1 MLTMIRLYFHY
12 IPPHPIIKRTT
23 SLSPK
28 PSARADKYR
37 KYFQRTWILPHT
49 SGTIAQAGRKI
60 IEHGETMQKQRIGI
74 LLLNMGGPEKQA
86 DVAPFLYN
94 LFSDREII
102 RLGPPWLQKPL
113 AWYIARKRAGKS
125 RQAYASIGGGSP
137 LKRLTMDQAGSL
149 QTVLQSEGD
158 YTVAVAMR
166 YWQPRAAEAVTT
178 LLSRGIE
185 RIIALTL
192 YPHYSRATTGS
203 SIKDLKTE
211 IDRLCPGMAC
221 DTIESWPD
229 HPLYIDALID
239 SINQGLSRFDGQ
251 DVEIVYS
258 AHSLPVS
265 FIREGDPYV
274 EDILRTL
281 RAIEKRTGRP
291 GHLCYQ
297 SRSGPVEWLSPSTP
311 EMIET
316 LAREGVKNILMVPI
330 SFVSDHI
337 ETLYEIDI
345 LYKNQAEQLGI
356 RLQSSPALNSH
367 PSLIACLKD
376 LVLQRSR
383 Q

>member
-1 MLTMIRLYFHY
+1 
-12 IPPHPIIKRTT
+12 
-23 SLSPK
+23 
-28 PSARADKYR
+28 
-37 KYFQRTWILPHT
+37 
-49 SGTIAQAGRKI
+49 
-60 IEHGETMQKQRIGI
+60 MQKQRIGV
-74 LLLNMGGPEKQA
+74 LLLNMGGPEKQD

-137 LKRLTMDQAGSL
+137 LTRLTLHQAQCLEASL
-149 QTVLQSEGD
+149 QDEGD
-158 YTVAVAMR
+158 YAVTIAMR
-166 YWQPRAAEAVTT
+166 YWQPRAAEAIKT
-178 LLSRGIE
+178 LLSRDIE

-203 SIKDLKTE
+203 SIKELKMET
-211 IDRLCPGMAC
+211 DRLCPGMPC

-229 HPLYIDALID
+229 HPLYIEALID
-239 SINQGLSRFDGQ
+239 SVNQGLNRFDGQ

-265 FIREGDPYV
+265 FIRDGDPYV
-274 EDILRTL
+274 DHILRTL
-281 RAIEKRTGRP
+281 RTIEKRIGRTGR
-291 GHLCYQ
+291 LCYQ
-297 SRSGPVEWLSPSTP
+297 SRSGPVEWLAPSTP
-311 EMIET
+311 EMIEI
-316 LAREGVKNILMVPI
+316 LAREGVENILMVPI

-345 LYKNQAEQLGI
+345 LYKNQAEKLGI
-356 RLQSSPALNSH
+356 RLQSSPSLNSH
-367 PSLIACLKD
+367 PSLISCLKD
-376 LVLQRSR
+376 LVLRASR

>member
-1 MLTMIRLYFHY
+1 M
-12 IPPHPIIKRTT
+12 
-23 SLSPK
+23 
-28 PSARADKYR
+28 
-37 KYFQRTWILPHT
+37 
-49 SGTIAQAGRKI
+49 
-60 IEHGETMQKQRIGI
+60 EKQLIGV
-74 LLLNMGGPEKQA
+74 LLLNMGGPDNQA

-137 LKRLTMDQAGSL
+137 LKRLTMHQAQCLQDSL
-149 QTVLQSEGD
+149 RDEGA
-158 YTVAVAMR
+158 YTVAIAMR
-166 YWQPRAAEAVTT
+166 YWQPRAAEAILS
-178 LLSRGIE
+178 LLSRDIE

-203 SIKDLKTE
+203 SVMDLKTE
-211 IDRLCPGMAC
+211 MDRLCPGMPC

-239 SINQGLSRFDGQ
+239 AINQGLNRFDSQ
-251 DVEIVYS
+251 DVQIVYS

-274 EDILRTL
+274 DHILRTL
-281 RAIEKRTGRP
+281 RIIEKRTGRT
-291 GHLCYQ
+291 GRLCYQ

-345 LYKNQAEQLGI
+345 LYKSQAEKLGI
-356 RLQSSPALNSH
+356 RLRSSPALNSH

>member
-1 MLTMIRLYFHY
+1 M
-12 IPPHPIIKRTT
+12 
-23 SLSPK
+23 
-28 PSARADKYR
+28 
-37 KYFQRTWILPHT
+37 
-49 SGTIAQAGRKI
+49 
-60 IEHGETMQKQRIGI
+60 EKQLIGV
-74 LLLNMGGPEKQA
+74 LLLNMGGPDNQA

-137 LKRLTMDQAGSL
+137 LKRLTMHQAQCLQDSL
-149 QTVLQSEGD
+149 RDEGA
-158 YTVAVAMR
+158 YTVAIAMR
-166 YWQPRAAEAVTT
+166 YWQPRAAEAILS
-178 LLSRGIE
+178 LLSRDIE

-203 SIKDLKTE
+203 SVMDLKTE
-211 IDRLCPGMAC
+211 MDRLCPGMPC
-221 DTIESWPD
+221 DTIESWSD

-239 SINQGLSRFDGQ
+239 AINQGLNRFDSQ
-251 DVEIVYS
+251 DVQIVYS

-274 EDILRTL
+274 DHILRTL
-281 RAIEKRTGRP
+281 RIIEKRTGRT
-291 GHLCYQ
+291 GRLCYQ

-345 LYKNQAEQLGI
+345 LYKSQAEKLGI
-356 RLQSSPALNSH
+356 RLRSSPALNSH